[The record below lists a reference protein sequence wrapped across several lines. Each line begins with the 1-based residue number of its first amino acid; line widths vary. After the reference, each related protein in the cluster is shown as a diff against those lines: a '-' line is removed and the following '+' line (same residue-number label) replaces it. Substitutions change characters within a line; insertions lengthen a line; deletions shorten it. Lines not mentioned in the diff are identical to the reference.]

1 MTTMNTAIM
10 DTITSM
16 KKICITQRLLTV
28 SMTSISMA
36 GTTHSTLN
44 RLLTLSRILTSLSTL
59 GLMSQYIVIAVSIQ
73 AILKS

>member
-16 KKICITQRLLTV
+16 KKICIMQRLLTV
-28 SMTSISMA
+28 IMTSISMA

-59 GLMSQYIVIAVSIQ
+59 GHTRQYIAIAVSIQ

>member
-59 GLMSQYIVIAVSIQ
+59 GYTSQYIAIAVSIQ
-73 AILKS
+73 PILKS